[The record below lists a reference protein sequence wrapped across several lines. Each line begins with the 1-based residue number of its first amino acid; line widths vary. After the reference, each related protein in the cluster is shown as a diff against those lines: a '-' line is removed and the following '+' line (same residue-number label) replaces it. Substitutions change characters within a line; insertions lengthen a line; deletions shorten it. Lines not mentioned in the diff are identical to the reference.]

1 MRHMV
6 FKTTEW
12 KYSNEVAAEDIPVR
26 EGPQYLQIL
35 NARHEEDSDV
45 YTLFLKSLTN
55 DAEFSVR
62 YWLTSAE
69 DGVPVPNSKA
79 RGTLIS
85 LGKALAGFPIGIP
98 NPMDIIGGVVQA
110 DVKMSKPSNGNTYP
124 RIYQFSPVPM
134 EVALS
139 FSSIEQYGL
148 EDVEEEQ

>member
-1 MRHMV
+1 MA

-12 KYSNEVAAEDIPVR
+12 KYSNEIAAEDIPVK
-26 EGPQYLQIL
+26 EGLQYLQIL
-35 NARHEEDSDV
+35 SARHEDDSDV

-69 DGVPVPNSKA
+69 DGVPIPNARS

-98 NPMDIIGGVVQA
+98 NPVDIVGGVVQA
-110 DVKMSKPSNGNTYP
+110 DVRMSKPTPSGGTYP
-124 RIYQFSPVPM
+124 RIYQFSPVPIDI
-134 EVALS
+134 ALG

-148 EDVEEEQ
+148 EEDAEGGL

>member
-1 MRHMV
+1 ME

-12 KYSNEVAAEDIPVR
+12 KYSREIAAEDIPVK

-35 NARHEEDSDV
+35 NARHDEDSDV

-62 YWLTSAE
+62 YWLTSAVE
-69 DGVPVPNSKA
+69 GVPQPNSRS

-85 LGKALAGFPIGIP
+85 LGKALAGCPIGIP
-98 NPMDIIGGVVQA
+98 NPADVGGGVVQA
-110 DVKMSKPSNGNTYP
+110 DVRMSKPSPSGEVYP

-134 EVALS
+134 DIVLA
-139 FSSIEQYGL
+139 FASIDQFGL
-148 EDVEEEQ
+148 EESTGGE